1 MSDLANLTQTLEDA
15 FKKVFTNY
23 MNSWHMNETKAEK
36 ALGDRLAAENFN
48 NVVWYLMVMIGMFSF
63 IIVAILVSTVKSK
76 RREHSDDPYHRYI
89 EEDWTAKLK
98 NQILIMENPMAN

>member
-1 MSDLANLTQTLEDA
+1 MSDLVNLTQTLEDA
-15 FKKVFTNY
+15 FKKVFTKY
-23 MNSWHMNETKAEK
+23 MNGWHMNETKAEK

-48 NVVWYLMVMIGMFSF
+48 NVAWYLMVMIGIFSF

>member
-1 MSDLANLTQTLEDA
+1 MSDLANLTRTLEDA

-23 MNSWHMNETKAEK
+23 MNSWQMNETKAEK
-36 ALGDRLAAENFN
+36 TLDDRLAAENFN
-48 NVVWYLMVMIGMFSF
+48 DVVWYLMVMIGMFSF

-76 RREHSDDPYHRYI
+76 RREHSNDPYHRYI